1 VFGRSLLVVLNV
13 EATVMAK
20 KKAPPKSAPDGA
32 RPTTVAVRAS
42 VAWKEWVD
50 RLADFKRLTVA
61 DVIDQ
66 ALVKYA
72 RDEGFTE
79 AAPKR

>member
-1 VFGRSLLVVLNV
+1 
-13 EATVMAK
+13 MAK
-20 KKAPPKSAPDGA
+20 KKASPPPDSGA
-32 RPTTVAVRAS
+32 RVTTVAVRAT

-72 RDEGFTE
+72 RDDGFAE
-79 AAPKR
+79 VAPKR

>member
-1 VFGRSLLVVLNV
+1 
-13 EATVMAK
+13 MAK
-20 KKAPPKSAPDGA
+20 KRKAAPPPDGGA
-32 RPTTVAVRAS
+32 RATTVAVRS
-42 VAWKEWVD
+42 SLAWKEWVD
-50 RLADFKRLTVA
+50 RLAGFKRLTVA

-79 AAPKR
+79 VAPPR

>member
-1 VFGRSLLVVLNV
+1 M
-13 EATVMAK
+13 EAAVMAK
-20 KKAPPKSAPDGA
+20 KKGSTKSPDGGA
-32 RPTTVAVRAS
+32 RVTTVAVRAS
-42 VAWKEWVD
+42 EAWKEWVD
-50 RLADFKRLTVA
+50 QLADYKRLTVA

-72 RDEGFTE
+72 RDEGFPE